1 MNVLKLPTLVY
12 SEIFSNLTIFELNTL
27 SGVNNFFNRICKEY
41 DPKCFKNFH
50 FLSNKIM
57 SLEMYPELFCPMLN
71 INKFLIQSSAWKNII
86 FFMLVNSNKS
96 EDLQVLKYYVPKNI
110 MVSLLATY
118 TDVSFN

>member
-57 SLEMYPELFCPMLN
+57 SFR
-71 INKFLIQSSAWKNII
+71 
-86 FFMLVNSNKS
+86 
-96 EDLQVLKYYVPKNI
+96 
-110 MVSLLATY
+110 
-118 TDVSFN
+118 DVSGTFLPYVEYK

>member
-1 MNVLKLPTLVY
+1 
-12 SEIFSNLTIFELNTL
+12 
-27 SGVNNFFNRICKEY
+27 
-41 DPKCFKNFH
+41 
-50 FLSNKIM
+50 M

-118 TDVSFN
+118 TDVSFNLGFLNRSIEILDCLSK